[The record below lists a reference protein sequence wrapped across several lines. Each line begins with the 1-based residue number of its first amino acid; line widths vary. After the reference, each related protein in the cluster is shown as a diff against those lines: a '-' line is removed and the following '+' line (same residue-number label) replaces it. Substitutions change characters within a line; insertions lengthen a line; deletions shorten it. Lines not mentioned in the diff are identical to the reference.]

1 MKNFTPIVLLILMGC
16 SETRKEKI
24 NPYDAGFTTIH
35 RIDRTRIYKPGT
47 DTTDYLHYR
56 PIDLDIWYPS
66 YKSATDTQLLVR
78 DLLGLLETRA
88 NYYSASNVG
97 NGITAHLA
105 QFFCET
111 FRCSDST
118 TLLNFKTSS
127 FKNATAVTGKFPLVI
142 YMTAFNGMSYEN
154 FILFETLAKKGFIVV
169 SVSSIGRFPGDMTTK
184 KEDLIEQV
192 ADAITTFNIVKE
204 NSNIDSNKIGIVG
217 YSWGGLSGAI
227 LASKLPDV
235 KCLVS
240 LEGSEFHHY
249 GNEDSDFDFIKNSED
264 FKNIKLSIPYLRL
277 ESAPSTQPGKKDS
290 VYNFSLT
297 HVNNAQIFTIDSM
310 QHEDLDC
317 FSRVVRES
325 GNCPINQRYNSA
337 LKLTVGFLEDNL
349 KNENNFS
356 ATVEGQINKTIRKK

>member
-1 MKNFTPIVLLILMGC
+1 MKIFTLIVLLVIMGC
-16 SETRKEKI
+16 SETKKEKI
-24 NPYDAGFTTIH
+24 KPYDAGFKTIH
-35 RIDRTRIYKPGT
+35 YVDKARIYKPGT
-47 DTTDYLHYR
+47 DTSDYLHYR

-66 YKSATDTQLLVR
+66 YHSATDTQLLVR

-97 NGITAHLA
+97 NGVTAQLA
-105 QFFCET
+105 QLFCET
-111 FRCSDST
+111 FKCSDST
-118 TLLNFKTSS
+118 SLLNFKTNS
-127 FKNATAVTGKFPLVI
+127 FKNATAVTGKFQLVI

-154 FILFETLAKKGFIVV
+154 FLLFEALAKKGFIVV

-184 KEDLIEQV
+184 REDLIEQV
-192 ADAITTFNIVKE
+192 ADAIATLNIVKE
-204 NSNIDSNKIGIVG
+204 NSNIDFSRIGIVG

-227 LASKLPDV
+227 LASKIPDV

-249 GNEDSDFDFIKNSED
+249 GNEDRDFDSIKNSED
-264 FKNIKLSIPYLRL
+264 FKKIKLSIPYLRL
-277 ESAPSTQPGKKDS
+277 ESAPSIQSGKKDS
-290 VYNFSLT
+290 VYNFSLN

-310 QHEDLDC
+310 QHEDFDC

-337 LKLTVGFLEDNL
+337 LKLTADFLGDNL
-349 KNENNFS
+349 KIENKFS
-356 ATVEGQINKTIRKK
+356 ATVEDQINKTIRKK